1 MKKHLPALI
10 LLFALF
16 LVSCKASK
24 NYLERSDESKALR
37 DAVKQLGK
45 DNNDEKAMAAIP
57 VLYQNITA
65 NRLKQIQDLRS
76 SPDINRFDKTINLY
90 QDLQDAYDAIIHS
103 PSAFKLVTPVSYD
116 TQLFEAKQAAAEAY
130 YNAGKNEL
138 NNPDRASAKKAYG
151 FFKKSESYIPGFR
164 DAKSMA
170 QQAYDQAVVYV
181 VINPI
186 QDNSWFSNQTWNNGL
201 SYSNDYFQ
209 QSLVRDLSN
218 LNNAYYPSAFY
229 TDWQARSQN
238 ISPDWVVNMTVRN
251 IIMPYMPTEYRYKKN
266 LSAEIEIGKDTS
278 GKPIHKTVHATLNI
292 VRSTIIARADMDVSI
307 NDINNGDLISRRNFN
322 EEYRWQTERA
332 TYTGD
337 SRALGSGDWE
347 MINRVYHIPVR
358 DVLLEELYRKIYP
371 EVRSFL
377 TYAVQW

>member
-1 MKKHLPALI
+1 MKKHLPALF
-10 LLFALF
+10 LLVALF

-24 NYLERSDESKALR
+24 NYLERSDETKALR

-45 DNNDEKAMAAIP
+45 DNNDEKALAAIP

-65 NRLKQIQDLRS
+65 NRLKQIQDLKS

-90 QDLQDAYDAIIHS
+90 QELQDAYEAIINS

-116 TQLFEAKQAAAEAY
+116 AELFEAKQAAADAY
-130 YNAGKNEL
+130 YNAGKSEL
-138 NNPDRASAKKAYG
+138 NKSDRASAKKAYG
-151 FFKKSESYIPGFR
+151 FFNKSESFMPGFR

-170 QQAYDQAVVYV
+170 QQAYDQAIVYV

-186 QDNSWFSNQTWNNGL
+186 QDNSWFSNQTWNSGL

-238 ISPDWVVNMTVRN
+238 INPDWVVNMTVRN
-251 IIMPYMPTEYRYKKN
+251 IIMPYTPTEYRYKKN

-278 GKPIHKTVHATLNI
+278 GKPVRKTVHATLNI
-292 VRSTIIARADMDVSI
+292 IRSTIIARADMDVSI
-307 NDINNGDLISRRNFN
+307 NDINNGDLVSRRNFN

-358 DVLLEELYRKIYP
+358 DVLLEELYRRIYP